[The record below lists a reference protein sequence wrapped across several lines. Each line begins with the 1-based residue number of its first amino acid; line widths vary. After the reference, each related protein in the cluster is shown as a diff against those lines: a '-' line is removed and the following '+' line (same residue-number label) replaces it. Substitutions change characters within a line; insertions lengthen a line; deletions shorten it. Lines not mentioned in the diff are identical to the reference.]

1 MIITAITVNNLYC
14 FDDFYVDFSYPR
26 KINSSTIDCEFLEE
40 RPNFNIKRFCVIMGS
55 NSSGKTSFGK
65 VLCGIESFIV
75 KKEITDLLKKG
86 ICDKTKKCFF

>member
-1 MIITAITVNNLYC
+1 M
-14 FDDFYVDFSYPR
+14 S
-26 KINSSTIDCEFLEE
+26 
-40 RPNFNIKRFCVIMGS
+40 S